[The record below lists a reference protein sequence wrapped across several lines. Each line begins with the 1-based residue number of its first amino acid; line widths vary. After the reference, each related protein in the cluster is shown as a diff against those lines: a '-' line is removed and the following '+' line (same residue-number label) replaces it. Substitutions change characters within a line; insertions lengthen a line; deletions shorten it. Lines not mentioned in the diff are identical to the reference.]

1 MPRSSR
7 RALLVLSVGLLP
19 LAVGACLDAS
29 VPQHGAPGESEAD
42 RVIARAMD
50 QDPELGRALQ
60 EIRAATERFR
70 DVEVAVEAGYMRDP
84 MDMCVTPEMEGYPRQ
99 LGGMG
104 IHYFRPDLLAIT
116 DVEPRVAGMG
126 TQEDF
131 REPGVLV
138 YEPQPDGSLEL
149 VAVENLIFEAGWRAA
164 GREGVPD
171 FMGNQYYHLVN
182 NPLTEVDE
190 AHGFEPHYELHM
202 WLYRENPAGLFAPF
216 NTRVTCEHHQADGG
230 GHAHPGP

>member
-1 MPRSSR
+1 MTGPIRP
-7 RALLVLSVGLLP
+7 LLRLLP
-19 LAVGACLDAS
+19 LALLPWVAGACLEAS
-29 VPQHGAPGESEAD
+29 EPGPGDDDVD
-42 RVIARAMD
+42 RIVARAME
-50 QDPELGRALQ
+50 QDPALGRALQ
-60 EIRAATERFR
+60 EVRAATERFR

-84 MDMCVTPEMEGYPRQ
+84 MDMGV
-99 LGGMG
+99 
-104 IHYFRPDLLAIT
+104 HYFRPDLLAIT

-126 TQEDF
+126 IQEDF

-164 GREGVPD
+164 GREGVPE

-182 NPLTEVDE
+182 NPLTEMDE

-216 NTRVTCEHHQADGG
+216 NTRVTCDHHQAETG
-230 GHAHPGP
+230 GHAHTGP

>member
-1 MPRSSR
+1 MTGSKRLMLRLPVLF
-7 RALLVLSVGLLP
+7 LL
-19 LAVGACLDAS
+19 AWMVGACLEAS
-29 VPQHGAPGESEAD
+29 SSDQAGPPAEEVD
-42 RVIARAMD
+42 RVIARAMEE
-50 QDPELGRALQ
+50 DPALGRALQ
-60 EIRAATERFR
+60 EIRATTERYR
-70 DVEVAVEAGYMRDP
+70 NVEAAVEAGYMRDP

-116 DVEPRVAGMG
+116 EVEPRVAGMG

-138 YEPQPDGSLEL
+138 YEPQPDGTLEL

-164 GREGVPD
+164 GREGTPE
-171 FMGNQYYHLVN
+171 FMGNEYYHLVN

-216 NTRVTCEHHQADGG
+216 NTRVSCDHHQAAGE
-230 GHAHPGP
+230 GHAHTGS